1 VALDE
6 TELSTIQPAEPSGGT
21 LAPGVSRSF
30 VGALVALARRIFLEV
45 GVLPLLLVALVIVF
59 GAVEPRFLS
68 TDNLFNVSRQASFLV
83 IIAVGQ
89 ALVLMSGGF
98 DLSVGGTVALTSVV
112 TATVMSGQVDDGAA
126 VATAIVLGV
135 LAGLLVGFLVGLAN
149 GFAVAALKVQPF
161 VVTLA
166 MSSITVGVALMIS
179 NGAPVGGIPREFT
192 SNFGTGKLWGVG
204 VSVWFALGL
213 AVLVAAAM
221 ARTRFGRYVYAI
233 GGNARAAR
241 LSGVSVWR
249 TTWAVYVLC
258 SFLTAVAGVLLTA
271 RVSSGEPNLGGS
283 FALESIAAG
292 VLGGV
297 AIGGGEG
304 RISGALGGA
313 IFVVMLQNGLNLTQ
327 VADYVQ
333 MIVIGVVLVVAVV
346 IDRLRTSVRRAS

>member
-1 VALDE
+1 
-6 TELSTIQPAEPSGGT
+6 
-21 LAPGVSRSF
+21 
-30 VGALVALARRIFLEV
+30 
-45 GVLPLLLVALVIVF
+45 
-59 GAVEPRFLS
+59 
-68 TDNLFNVSRQASFLV
+68 
-83 IIAVGQ
+83 
-89 ALVLMSGGF
+89 M
-98 DLSVGGTVALTSVV
+98 ALTSVV

-179 NGAPVGGIPREFT
+179 NGAGRGDPPGAHQQLRHRQA
-192 SNFGTGKLWGVG
+192 LGVG